1 MTALVLLAAGAFLTA
16 WGSWRGY
23 LSARAALLPLVREG
37 DATRTLIDASRPVH
51 ARTRVRIM
59 ARHVV
64 LAVGWL
70 AVAMYGLFLVT
81 VGLERLA

>member
-1 MTALVLLAAGAFLTA
+1 
-16 WGSWRGY
+16 
-23 LSARAALLPLVREG
+23 
-37 DATRTLIDASRPVH
+37 
-51 ARTRVRIM
+51 M